1 MISLQNKLRQMGVAF
16 GELTDNVRHYF
27 RPIKKLPAIIWAED
41 GEAVSFNSNNK
52 KSCQNISGSI
62 DLFTKT
68 EFDPLA
74 DAVQNTLEDL
84 GVAWR
89 LESVQ
94 YEDETQTIHMEW
106 TWEVANIGEDVD
118 QGAG

>member
-16 GELTDNVRHYF
+16 GALTENVYHYF

-41 GEAVSFNSNNK
+41 GEAISFNSNNR
-52 KSCQNISGSI
+52 KSCQNISGSV

-74 DAVQNTLEDL
+74 DAVQKTLEDL
-84 GVAWR
+84 GVAWS
-89 LESVQ
+89 LNSVQ
-94 YEDETQTIHMEW
+94 FEDETNTIHYEW
-106 TWEVANIGEDVD
+106 VWEVANIGENDNS
-118 QGAG
+118 GAG